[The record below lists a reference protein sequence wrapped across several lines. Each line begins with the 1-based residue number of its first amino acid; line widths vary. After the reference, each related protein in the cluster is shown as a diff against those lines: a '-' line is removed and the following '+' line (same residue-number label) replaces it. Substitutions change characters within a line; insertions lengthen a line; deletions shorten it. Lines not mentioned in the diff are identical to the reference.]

1 MSTYRYRIYIN
12 NRSFDVTQEA
22 FTPSDGQTLLEAQYG
37 GRVIWMG
44 VA

>member
-1 MSTYRYRIYIN
+1 MSKYQYRIYID

-22 FTPSDGQTLLEAQYG
+22 MTPSDGQTLLEAQYG